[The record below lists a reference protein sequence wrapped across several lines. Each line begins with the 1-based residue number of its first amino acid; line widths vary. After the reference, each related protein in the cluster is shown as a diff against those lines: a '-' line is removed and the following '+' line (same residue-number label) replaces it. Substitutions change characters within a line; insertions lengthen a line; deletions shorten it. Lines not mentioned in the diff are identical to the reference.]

1 VSSAFSN
8 VRDAAADRRTTVP
21 NRLINETSPYL
32 LQHAQNPVDWY
43 PWGEEALQRSRA
55 EDKPILLSIG
65 YSACHWC
72 HVMEHESFEDE
83 ATAALMNER
92 FVSIKVDREERPD
105 LDQIYMMAVQGMTG
119 SGGWPMTVFLTP
131 QGKPFYGGTYFPPTD
146 RQGMPSFRRVL
157 VAVSDAYAQRRDEIA
172 EQSERVTQFV
182 QQHTLL
188 AAPSDQI
195 DDSIMQEAFD
205 SLIQALDQKEGGFG
219 GAPKFPQAMA
229 LDFLLR
235 FYHRTGERAAL
246 AMVELSL
253 NKMMHGGI
261 YDQVGGGFHRYSVD
275 NRWLVPHFEKMLYDN
290 ALLARAYL
298 RAYQVTE
305 DSGYRRVVEETL
317 DWLVREMRDPSG
329 GFYSTLDADSEGEEG
344 RFYVWTPTQIAA
356 VAGSH
361 APVVERFYGVTEGG
375 NFEGKNILTS
385 PEDPAVVADEL
396 GISLAQLAATIAEV
410 QPRLLEVRSQR
421 VWPGRDE
428 KILIVWNGL
437 MLRTLAEAARVLGRP
452 ADLEAAISN
461 AEFLTGEMWRDGRLY
476 RIHKDGET
484 KIPGY
489 LEDYASVADALLALY
504 ETTFDLRW
512 FTTAREMADTMI
524 DLFWDED
531 AGAFFDAAR
540 DAEILLARP
549 RDIFDNAT
557 PSGASQ
563 ATHALIRLWGLTGE
577 GRYERIARHVLA
589 SLAGAMRSSG
599 VGMGNLL
606 SALEFYLAPPQE
618 VAIVGDPGRDDTS
631 RLVTALRQRFLP
643 NAVVALGNPED
654 SQIGAAIPLMQG
666 RGLVRGEAA
675 AYVCRGFV
683 CELPTTDP
691 DDLVRQLSPNPV
703 DAA

>member
-1 VSSAFSN
+1 VA
-8 VRDAAADRRTTVP
+8 

-43 PWGEEALQRSRA
+43 PWGEEALGLARA

-131 QGKPFYGGTYFPPTD
+131 DGKPFYGGTYFPPTD

-157 VAVSDAYAQRRDEIA
+157 VAISDAYEQRRGEIA
-172 EQSERVTQFV
+172 EQSEKITQFV

-188 AAPSDQI
+188 AAPSDEL
-195 DDSIMQEAFD
+195 DDSIMRQAFD
-205 SLIQALDQKEGGFG
+205 SLIQEFDQDEGGFG
-219 GAPKFPQAMA
+219 KAPKFPQAMA

-235 FYHRTGERAAL
+235 FHHRTGEQAAL
-246 AMVELSL
+246 EMVDVSL
-253 NKMMHGGI
+253 RKMAHGGI
-261 YDQVGGGFHRYSVD
+261 YDQIGGGFHRYSVD

-305 DSGYRRVVEETL
+305 ELGYRRVVEETL
-317 DWLVREMRDPSG
+317 DWLVREMRDRNG

-344 RFYVWTPTQIAA
+344 KFYVWTPTQLNA
-356 VAGSH
+356 VAGPD
-361 APVVERFYGVTEGG
+361 AAALRRYYGVTDRG
-375 NFEGKNILTS
+375 NFEGTTILTS
-385 PEDPAVVADEL
+385 PEDPEAVAKEL
-396 GISLAQLAATIAEV
+396 GISLAQLAAAVSQI
-410 QPRLLEVRSQR
+410 QPKMLEVRSQR

-428 KILIVWNGL
+428 KILTAWNGL

-452 ADLEAAISN
+452 SDLEAAISN

-484 KIPGY
+484 KIPGF

-512 FTTAREMADTMI
+512 YKAAREIADTMI

-531 AGAFFDAAR
+531 AGTFFDAAR
-540 DAEILLARP
+540 DAEALVARP

-563 ATHALIRLWGLTGE
+563 ATHALICLWALTGE
-577 GRYERIARHVLA
+577 DRYERLARQVLA
-589 SLAGAMRSSG
+589 SLAGAMRASG

-618 VAIVGDPGRDDTS
+618 VAIVGNPDREETA
-631 RLVTALRQRFLP
+631 RLVAALRQCFLP
-643 NAVVALGNPED
+643 NAVVALADPD
-654 SQIGAAIPLMQG
+654 DPSATKAIPLLQD
-666 RGLVRGEAA
+666 RGLVHGEPA

-683 CELPTTDP
+683 CELPVTNP
-691 DDLVRQLSPNPV
+691 DDLIRQLSPNP
-703 DAA
+703 AEAG